1 MNSDSKNA
9 IPSSAGVLGVFCA
22 LEEVGE
28 LLADEPVEDIPPL
41 GMERVPGANAFFA
54 LFAADF
60 ALFFAIVGYYKGGE
74 MSREY
79 GVSERRKV

>member
-28 LLADEPVEDIPPL
+28 LFADELVEDIPPL
-41 GMERVPGANAFFA
+41 GMESVPGANAFFA

-60 ALFFAIVGYYKGGE
+60 ALFFAIVSCYEGGE
-74 MSREY
+74 MSREC
-79 GVSERRKV
+79 GVNERTKV